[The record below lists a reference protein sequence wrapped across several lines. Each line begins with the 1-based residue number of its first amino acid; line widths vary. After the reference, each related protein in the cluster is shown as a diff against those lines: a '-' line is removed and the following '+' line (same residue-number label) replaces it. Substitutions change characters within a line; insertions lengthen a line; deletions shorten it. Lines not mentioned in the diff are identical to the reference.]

1 LKWINIVW
9 FIEIIVLMRSLILLT
24 MGKDAGLRL
33 NRSRFGGHKYLKL
46 TGKRARLL
54 VGVAAVVPA
63 VAISA
68 TATLATPATASASSM
83 LIGSGSSAAQPYMVA
98 LFAAYHKVHKNINF
112 KYTPDGG
119 NAGVKDVQ
127 SGISQFAVQ
136 TAAPLPSQTNVTFSK
151 IFLDALCIDVN
162 SQNKLSNL
170 SLAQLAGAFKQPPTY
185 TSWSQLGGNL
195 GGDSIVTEGRNSAA
209 GQFTFFQAA
218 VLNGGAENSSTSQLT
233 SDGLVKVAIQK
244 TKDAIGYVGLA
255 NSGVKGEA
263 KATGEKALSINGVA
277 CTPAN
282 VKKKSYPLWRYD
294 WSVVP
299 RKQPNPA
306 VLAFFKWVSTSAAAG
321 KVLSGAGAV
330 PAFNKK

>member
-1 LKWINIVW
+1 MRLIDQMT
-9 FIEIIVLMRSLILLT
+9 LMT

-33 NRSRFGGHKYLKL
+33 NRSRLGGANHPKL
-46 TGKRARLL
+46 TGKRVKALIA
-54 VGVAAVVPA
+54 VAAVAPAAAFVPA
-63 VAISA
+63 M
-68 TATLATPATASASSM
+68 ATPAAASAKTT

-98 LFAAYHKVHKNINF
+98 LFAAYSKLHKKIGFRYN
-112 KYTPDGG
+112 PDGG

-151 IFLDALCIDVN
+151 IFLDGLCIDVN

-185 TSWSQLGGNL
+185 LTWGQLGSNL
-195 GGDSIVTEGRNSAA
+195 GGDSIQTQGRNSAA

-218 VLNGGAENSSTSQLT
+218 VLGGGSENTSTTQLT
-233 SDGLVKVAIQK
+233 SDGLVKVAIEK
-244 TKDAIGYVGLA
+244 NKDAIGYVGLA
-255 NSGVKGEA
+255 NSGAKGET
-263 KATGEKALSINGVA
+263 KAPGEKALSINGVA

-282 VKKKSYPLWRYD
+282 IKNRSYPLWRYD
-294 WSVVP
+294 WAVVP
-299 RKQPNPA
+299 RNAPNSQ

-321 KVLSGAGAV
+321 KILSTSGAV
-330 PAFNKK
+330 PAFNKVAKKK

>member
-1 LKWINIVW
+1 
-9 FIEIIVLMRSLILLT
+9 MRP
-24 MGKDAGLRL
+24 
-33 NRSRFGGHKYLKL
+33 NRSRLGGLKYLKL
-46 TGKRARLL
+46 TGKRAKLF
-54 VGVAAVVPA
+54 VGLAAVVPA
-63 VAISA
+63 LAIGA
-68 TATLATPATASASSM
+68 AATLTTPATASASTV

-98 LFAAYHKVHKNINF
+98 LFAAYHKLHKSISF

-151 IFLDALCIDVN
+151 VFLDALCVDVN
-162 SQNKLSNL
+162 SKNKLNNL
-170 SLAQLAGAFKQPPTY
+170 SLSQVAGAFKQPPTY
-185 TSWSQLGGNL
+185 TTWSQLGSSL
-195 GGDSIVTEGRNSAA
+195 GGDSILTEGRNSAA
-209 GQFTFFQAA
+209 GQFTFFQGV
-218 VLNGGAENSSTSQLT
+218 VLNGAAENSSTTQLT

-244 TKDAIGYVGLA
+244 NKDAIGYVGLA

-263 KATGEKALSINGVA
+263 KATGEKALSINGIA
-277 CTPAN
+277 CSPAN

-299 RKQPNPA
+299 RKAPNPA
-306 VLAFFKWVSTSAAAG
+306 VLQFFKWVSTSAAAG
-321 KVLSGAGAV
+321 KVLSASGAV